1 MNKRKLYGYKT
12 IEVDTISDFD
22 RTDTP
27 RHDCESREQYCKR
40 LKLVGLPL
48 EIKNADE

>member
-22 RTDTP
+22 RTDMP
-27 RHDCESREQYCKR
+27 RNDFESREQYFKR
-40 LKLVGLPL
+40 LKLAGFPL
-48 EIKNADE
+48 EIEEGNE